1 MIEEEV
7 ISQEPTPQPPYK
19 KKVFDILSS
28 NFDDFKLGEQDF
40 YKKLATD
47 KNYAGK
53 VHDVLIQNFSDFKKA
68 KNEFIDSL
76 TFEEPLKKKMVA
88 QYLLLQNYHQN
99 L

>member
-68 KNEFIDSL
+68 K
-76 TFEEPLKKKMVA
+76 K
-88 QYLLLQNYHQN
+88 
-99 L
+99 